1 MNRYIGK
8 LFVLVFIVIFFSCLT
23 TSKMLLQHFQSLKS
37 RKEVVVV
44 IFGDS
49 ISMGGNSLSFDSS
62 YGNLLKPMLAELL
75 KSRISLLNTSRP
87 DESFRLAQRRIQEDI
102 LSFRPDI
109 VFIMLGLIDAS
120 TLEPIQSTL
129 KKNVEDFYSI
139 LKKSETFVIVLTTT
153 TLRDY
158 KGKDDS
164 RAENIKYVN
173 EITREIA
180 SYYHYPLIDVERR
193 MENLQLTNPEEYR
206 SLFSGSV
213 MLNEKGNKYIADFI
227 FQRIT
232 NILGK
237 EF

>member
-1 MNRYIGK
+1 MKRYFGK
-8 LFVLVFIVIFFSCLT
+8 LLVIATVVIFFSCLT
-23 TSKMLLQHFQSLKS
+23 RNKILRQHFHSLKS
-37 RKEVVVV
+37 KDEIVVV

-49 ISMGGNSLSFDSS
+49 ISGGRDLSTFGTS
-62 YGNLLKPMLAELL
+62 YGSLLKPKLAELF

-87 DESFRLAQRRIQEDI
+87 DESYRFAHRRIQEDI

-109 VFIMLGLIDAS
+109 VFIMLGLIDAL
-120 TLEPIQSTL
+120 TPRLLQSTY
-129 KKNVEDFYSI
+129 KKNMEEFYSI

-158 KGKDDS
+158 KRKDDP
-164 RAENIKYVN
+164 RAQRVEDFN
-173 EITREIA
+173 EITRNCA
-180 SYYHYPLIDVERR
+180 RYYHYPLIDVAKY
-193 MENLQLTNPEEYR
+193 MQDLQLSNQDEYW

-213 MLNEKGNKYIADFI
+213 MLSEKGNKYIADYI

-232 NILGK
+232 KILGE